1 MASTTGST
9 GSDDVGGKVRLTI
22 EVDEAWISQ
31 YVTFDT
37 DGNVVFDTSVLEVVG
52 IERI

>member
-1 MASTTGST
+1 MTSSTRST
-9 GSDDVGGKVRLTI
+9 GTDEVGGKVRLTI

-31 YVTFDT
+31 YVTFDV
-37 DGNVVFDTSVLEVVG
+37 DGSVVFDTSVLEVVG